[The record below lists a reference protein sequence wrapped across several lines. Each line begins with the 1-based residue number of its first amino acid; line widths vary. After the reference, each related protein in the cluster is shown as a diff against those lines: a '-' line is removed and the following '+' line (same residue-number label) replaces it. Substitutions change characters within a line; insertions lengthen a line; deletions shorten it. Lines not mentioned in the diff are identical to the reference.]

1 MPPGRVNLVVALGA
15 EAQPLI
21 DHFSMSPVSSGRGF
35 RSFANGDSGLA
46 LVLSGVGRAAAAGAV
61 AHLARDSTDPAWLN
75 VGIAGHRSLP
85 IGAARMA
92 HKVHCVSS
100 ARSWYPPLVFEPP
113 CETATV
119 RTVDRATRDFPTDDL
134 YDMEA
139 AGFYEIAARFAPHEL
154 VPSFKVV
161 SDNRARPAETLTAD
175 SIGSLI
181 GDSLE
186 TIDALLEP
194 LQRIAAELCQMRVE
208 PSALGHLLQTSHFTT
223 TQRRQLRRLLRRWSV
238 VCSQVD
244 AVDWVASKALPDAGS
259 VIASMQEHLEGVAPT
274 FPPSIP

>member
-1 MPPGRVNLVVALGA
+1 MPPGRVNFVVALGA

-35 RSFANGDSGLA
+35 RSFANSDRGLA
-46 LVLSGVGRAAAAGAV
+46 LVLSGVGRAAAAAAV
-61 AHLARDSTDPAWLN
+61 SHLAGDDTDPAWLN

-85 IGAARMA
+85 IGAPRMA
-92 HKVHCVSS
+92 HKVHCASS
-100 ARSWYPPLVFEPP
+100 ARSWYPPLVFEAP
-113 CETATV
+113 CPTATV
-119 RTVDRATRDFPTDDL
+119 RTVDCATSDFPTDDL

-139 AGFYEIAARFAPHEL
+139 AGFYEIAARFASHEL
-154 VPSFKVV
+154 VHSFKVV
-161 SDNRARPAETLTAD
+161 SDNRTHPAETLTAD

-186 TIDALLEP
+186 TIDALIEP
-194 LQRIAAELCQMRVE
+194 LQRLSAELCQWRIE
-208 PSALGHLLQTSHFTT
+208 PTALAQLLQASHFTT

-244 AVDWVASKALPDAGS
+244 AVDWVASKALADAGAM
-259 VIASMQEHLEGVAPT
+259 IASMQEHLEDVPPT
-274 FPPSIP
+274 FP